1 MTGIVIGVGMVFICL
16 AVGSI
21 IYASKRHQR
30 LMDLMQENRMARSQ
44 EHIVIERPRT
54 QLRPAVY
61 DDPPPDY
68 NSVAEQPP
76 SYTQTVSET
85 LK

>member
-1 MTGIVIGVGMVFICL
+1 
-16 AVGSI
+16 
-21 IYASKRHQR
+21 
-30 LMDLMQENRMARSQ
+30 MDLMQENRMARSQ